1 MRRAGYDFS
10 RRVNTEL
17 SVVQMPKEVQYSKGR
32 LGGEGCATA
41 SLVSTD
47 AECPY
52 NLALCNA
59 VLLGALNHYLDL
71 L

>member
-1 MRRAGYDFS
+1 M
-10 RRVNTEL
+10 NTEL
-17 SVVQMPKEVQYSKGR
+17 SVVQMPRVQYSKGR

-52 NLALCNA
+52 NLALCSA

-71 L
+71 Q